1 MFDSRVVE
9 DETVELEDLV
19 ENRDVGD
26 LLDVEAD
33 VAVQRRDP
41 LKLARLKPAS
51 VAHVGSPDNVQ
62 LAWKRDSRLV
72 FRLLIRR
79 LATELGIE
87 AINEGQQ

>member
-1 MFDSRVVE
+1 MLNWTCKQACHISKTTTGFVIGMFDSRVVE

-51 VAHVGSPDNVQ
+51 VAHVGSPDDVQ
-62 LAWKRDSRLV
+62 LA
-72 FRLLIRR
+72 
-79 LATELGIE
+79 
-87 AINEGQQ
+87 